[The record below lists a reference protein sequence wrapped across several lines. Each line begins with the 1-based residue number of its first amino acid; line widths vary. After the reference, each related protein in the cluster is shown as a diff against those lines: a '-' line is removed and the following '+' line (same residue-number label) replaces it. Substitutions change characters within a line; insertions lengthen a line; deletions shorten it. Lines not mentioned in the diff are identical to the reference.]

1 MGLSIVKENDNYIV
15 IHKSSGIATQTARM
29 GEKDL
34 VSEVKNHLAKN
45 GTKNPYLAVINRL
58 DQPVEGLVLFAKNDK
73 TAAALSKQLT
83 ESQINKYYYAT
94 VWGHMPEKEGELEDY
109 LLKDGKTNTSRVVS
123 KGTSNAKCAKL
134 KYQVIGQNDKTDILK
149 IHLLTGRHHQIRVQL
164 SNAGHPILGDTKY
177 GSEEST
183 VYSKDIGMRAVWL
196 KAYNLSFTDPATKQ
210 MVNIELDLK

>member
-15 IHKSSGIATQTARM
+15 IHKPSGIATQTARM

-164 SNAGHPILGDTKY
+164 ANSGHPILGDTKY
-177 GSEEST
+177 GTPESKE
-183 VYSKDIGMRAVWL
+183 YSKQKAINKLCL
-196 KAYNLSFTDPATKQ
+196 KAYSLEFNHPVTMERMK
-210 MVNIELDLK
+210 IEIDK